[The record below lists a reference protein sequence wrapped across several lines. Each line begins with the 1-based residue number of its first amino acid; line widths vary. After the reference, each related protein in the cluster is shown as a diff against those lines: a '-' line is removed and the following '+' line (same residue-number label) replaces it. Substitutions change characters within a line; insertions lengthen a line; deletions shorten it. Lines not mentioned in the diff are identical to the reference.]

1 MGPGMGNA
9 TGEKAK
15 NFKIAIKRLFT
26 ELKCYRALITIA
38 VILAILGAVLSIFAP
53 NKLSELTDEI
63 SKGLVVNKDNLEKL
77 ANAVMTNQNGEEI
90 EIDGVKISIEDQY
103 KFITT
108 MQSIG
113 ENPNVNELYSKIDE
127 MPESIQKIVKPFMN
141 IDKIKQIVLLLVILY
156 LCKKQ
161 NINKNK

>member
-90 EIDGVKISIEDQY
+90 EIDGVKYQ
-103 KFITT
+103 
-108 MQSIG
+108 
-113 ENPNVNELYSKIDE
+113 
-127 MPESIQKIVKPFMN
+127 
-141 IDKIKQIVLLLVILY
+141 
-156 LCKKQ
+156 
-161 NINKNK
+161 

>member
-63 SKGLVVNKDNLEKL
+63 SKGLVVN
-77 ANAVMTNQNGEEI
+77 
-90 EIDGVKISIEDQY
+90 Y
-103 KFITT
+103 
-108 MQSIG
+108 
-113 ENPNVNELYSKIDE
+113 
-127 MPESIQKIVKPFMN
+127 IVK
-141 IDKIKQIVLLLVILY
+141 
-156 LCKKQ
+156 
-161 NINKNK
+161 